1 MKQKSDHEIDS
12 VLDMKNKSIFFLI
25 LAKFIV
31 EIFRQCQWRV
41 KFKKNLFASFRS
53 INKNSIKFGDR
64 KWEKRKE
71 RIAHLKFKWFPK
83 CL

>member
-25 LAKFIV
+25 LAKIIV

-41 KFKKNLFASFRS
+41 KFKK
-53 INKNSIKFGDR
+53 KFVCIFQIDKQKFYKIWRQKMG
-64 KWEKRKE
+64 KKE
-71 RIAHLKFKWFPK
+71 RKDSPPK
-83 CL
+83 I